1 LIQGK
6 TFAADPAPNGL
17 VAAMVL
23 ALEGGMLRELFSSD
37 VGQLSL
43 AVLVVTLGIG
53 VFYLR
58 YFLKHIKDDAEKSSS
73 RGNP

>member
-1 LIQGK
+1 
-6 TFAADPAPNGL
+6 
-17 VAAMVL
+17 
-23 ALEGGMLRELFSSD
+23 MLRELFSSD

-73 RGNP
+73 RGKP